1 MSRALALLIA
11 LRSLASWRTF
21 WRSGRRSII
30 VWLGKLYVLLLVFG
44 AAAGWLLAVWYSVTS
59 KHNDFLSARLLSYA
73 TEAARIAP
81 LILLVVLIFTGML
94 SLFDKPFQ
102 FSPAEVDFLRAGP
115 FHRRQLLN
123 YKIGTA
129 FTSQVL
135 LSFFLAAPSGAA
147 MSGIIPAFVGTLLLL
162 TLLLLVSLVASLSG
176 TMLGFQDS
184 RGLFRLAIVLAI
196 LSAPLA
202 FVWIRFGKS
211 VDDLVAIN
219 RQVERFPLWVIA
231 MSPLRWFVE
240 VTLAKRLWPD
250 LVQFSALCLLVNG
263 LLFVTVHILDA
274 RLQERAEQDAGH
286 VAGDDLAQTARLP
299 SQRAPWALPM
309 LASWRGLG
317 PLAWRQSI
325 HVIRKPAQSAFAIL
339 MYGVLI
345 FLLFALTRGGREL
358 LFLPT
363 LDSRTEINTAGAWI
377 CGIAA
382 VMLSMLIASG
392 LAFDFRA
399 DMGQIDVLKGLP
411 IEPIVMTAGQLMV
424 PVAIAV
430 VMQWLA
436 LVVIAI
442 GLKSAPVALWIAAA
456 FVPPVSVSVMA
467 IENLPTFWF
476 PMRQLPGSKP
486 EPFELLGHVLVY
498 PLVRMLIYTAAI
510 VATFVMSA
518 GAYLLF
524 GHSPVAALAIA
535 WFTLVAIG
543 TGLVMLLAQT
553 FDDFDVTRAVPA

>member
-21 WRSGRRSII
+21 WRSGRQSII
-30 VWLGKLYVLLLVFG
+30 VWLGKLYVLLCVFG
-44 AAAGWLLAVWYSVTS
+44 AGAGWIVAVWYSLTS
-59 KHNDFLSARLLSYA
+59 RQDDFMSAGLLSFV
-73 TEAARIAP
+73 TEAAHAAP
-81 LILLVVLIFTGML
+81 LILLVVLLFTGML
-94 SLFDKPFQ
+94 SLFEKPFP
-102 FSPAEVDFLRAGP
+102 FSPAEVDFLRGGP

-123 YKIGTA
+123 YKIGAA
-129 FTSQVL
+129 FTGQVL
-135 LSFFLAAPSGAA
+135 FSFLLAAPSGAA
-147 MSGIIPAFVGTLLLL
+147 LSGIIPAFVGTLLLL
-162 TLLLLVSLVASLSG
+162 NLLLLVSLVASFLG

-184 RGLFRLAIVLAI
+184 RGLFRLAFVLAI
-196 LSAPLA
+196 LSAALA

-211 VDDLVAIN
+211 VDDLIAIN
-219 RQVERFPLWVIA
+219 RQVERSPLWAIA
-231 MSPLRWFVE
+231 TSPLRWFVE

-250 LVQFSALCLLVNG
+250 LVQFSALCVLVNG
-263 LLFVTVHILDA
+263 LLFVTVHLLDA
-274 RLQERAEQDAGH
+274 RLQERAEQDAAH
-286 VAGDDLAQTARLP
+286 VAGDDFAQTSRVP
-299 SQRAPWALPM
+299 PQRAPWALP
-309 LASWRGLG
+309 LLSSCRGLG
-317 PLAWRQSI
+317 PIAWRQSI
-325 HVIRKPAQSAFAIL
+325 HVMRKPAQSALAIL

-345 FLLFALTRGGREL
+345 FLLFSLTRGGREL

-363 LDSRTEINTAGAWI
+363 LDNRAEINTAGAWI

-382 VMLSMLIASG
+382 VTLSMLIASG

-411 IEPIVMTAGQLMV
+411 IAPIVMTAGQLIV
-424 PVAIAV
+424 PVVIAAV
-430 VMQWLA
+430 LQWLA

-442 GLKSAPVALWIAAA
+442 GLKSAPTALWIAAA
-456 FVPPVSVSVMA
+456 FVPPVSVNVMA

-476 PMRQLPGSKP
+476 PMRHLQGSKP

-518 GAYLLF
+518 GAYFLF
-524 GHSPVAALAIA
+524 GHSPVAALAAA
-535 WFTLVAIG
+535 WFTLAAIG

-553 FDDFDVTRAVPA
+553 FDEFDVSRAVPA